1 MEEENES
8 EDLIGESLYFFPAD
22 GKVRRVL
29 YTVITNRKFEVFM
42 ILVILLSSVE
52 LALNGPL

>member
-8 EDLIGESLYFFPAD
+8 EDLLGESLYFFPKD
-22 GKVRRVL
+22 GKVRRFL
-29 YTVITNRKFEVFM
+29 YAVITNRKFEVFM